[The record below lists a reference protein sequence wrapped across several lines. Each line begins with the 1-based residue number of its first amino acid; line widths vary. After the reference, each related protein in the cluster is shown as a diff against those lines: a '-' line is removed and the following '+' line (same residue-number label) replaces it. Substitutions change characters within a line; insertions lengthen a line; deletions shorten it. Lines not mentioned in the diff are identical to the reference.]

1 MTERPAFAGSPDPLW
16 RLCRQL
22 RDGWELTS
30 DGSSPKGDSAPWL
43 ITQRSWTAES
53 CLQTYFQ

>member
-1 MTERPAFAGSPDPLW
+1 MTEQPAFASSRDLLW

-22 RDGWELTS
+22 RDGRELTS
-30 DGSSPKGDSAPWL
+30 DGSSPKGDSASWL